1 MGGAWKSWDQRRST
15 FNTCCFDPTTQETTK
30 PLVNLVKGT
39 FCSDD
44 HIKTGQNSQVIVT
57 SRHGNKEKSSKWITA
72 QVQGTL
78 TQTQS
83 RYIFTLKRPRMVEP
97 PPPPKGKSS

>member
-1 MGGAWKSWDQRRST
+1 MGVAWKNEGERRSP

-30 PLVNLVKGT
+30 PLLHLVKGT
-39 FCSDD
+39 SCSDG

-57 SRHGNKEKSSKWITA
+57 SRHGNEEKSSRWINA

-78 TQTQS
+78 T
-83 RYIFTLKRPRMVEP
+83 YLPLKHPRMVDF
-97 PPPPKGKSS
+97 KG